1 MTLNESTSR
10 FGWLRAPAIAA
21 VVGLAMVACGGGTPT
36 TTTTTAQKGGTLI
49 VLGNGDVDHLDTASA
64 YYSVSYS
71 AIRAYA
77 RQLLSYPT
85 VSDLN
90 KQTEVVA
97 DMATQ
102 VPTAANGG
110 VSADGLTYTLKI
122 KSGVKWDT
130 TPARQVTAQDVI
142 LGFKR
147 LCNSGANAVGA
158 PTYFENTI
166 AGFKDYCEAF
176 FALGSSTASAMAA
189 YIQGHDISG
198 ITAVGTDTVK
208 FTLTQPASDFI
219 NILAMPFSSPAPVE
233 YLQYVPGDDTFN
245 QHVISD
251 GPYKIVK
258 YDPVKELDMDR
269 NPNWDPSTDSL
280 RAAYVDHITIT
291 MGDDPAAI
299 QQQIAAGTADMQWD
313 TGVPTADLAQ
323 LLQATPRDPRL
334 VLGPPTSIRYTVFN
348 AQSPNSGGAL
358 KNVAVRQALEYA
370 IDKVAIAQFYGGVTL
385 NQPAHQTI
393 WQGNAGYQP
402 FNLYP
407 TPGDKGDP
415 AKAKS
420 LLAAAGYPN
429 GLTLKYVYVN
439 SGNAAKIAQSEQA
452 NLAAAGVTLQ
462 LVPVAN
468 GGAYYT
474 QYLQNPDATK
484 RGVWDL
490 ASPGWIPDWFGNNG
504 RSIISPLFDGR
515 AYGPGSTNYGDYN
528 SSATNSDIDNA
539 LQAKTQADANKY
551 WHMADMQIMQDA
563 VIIPLID
570 ESTSTFHSTRVQN
583 FIFNLFQQEGDY
595 TNVWL
600 KQ

>member
-1 MTLNESTSR
+1 
-10 FGWLRAPAIAA
+10 
-21 VVGLAMVACGGGTPT
+21 
-36 TTTTTAQKGGTLI
+36 
-49 VLGNGDVDHLDTASA
+49 
-64 YYSVSYS
+64 
-71 AIRAYA
+71 
-77 RQLLSYPT
+77 
-85 VSDLN
+85 
-90 KQTEVVA
+90 
-97 DMATQ
+97 
-102 VPTAANGG
+102 
-110 VSADGLTYTLKI
+110 
-122 KSGVKWDT
+122 
-130 TPARQVTAQDVI
+130 
-142 LGFKR
+142 
-147 LCNSGANAVGA
+147 
-158 PTYFENTI
+158 
-166 AGFKDYCEAF
+166 
-176 FALGSSTASAMAA
+176 
-189 YIQGHDISG
+189 
-198 ITAVGTDTVK
+198 
-208 FTLTQPASDFI
+208 
-219 NILAMPFSSPAPVE
+219 
-233 YLQYVPGDDTFN
+233 
-245 QHVISD
+245 
-251 GPYKIVK
+251 
-258 YDPVKELDMDR
+258 
-269 NPNWDPSTDSL
+269 
-280 RAAYVDHITIT
+280 
-291 MGDDPAAI
+291 
-299 QQQIAAGTADMQWD
+299 
-313 TGVPTADLAQ
+313 
-323 LLQATPRDPRL
+323 
-334 VLGPPTSIRYTVFN
+334 
-348 AQSPNSGGAL
+348 L

-583 FIFNLFQQEGDY
+583 FVFNLFQQEGDY

>member
-1 MTLNESTSR
+1 VIL
-10 FGWLRAPAIAA
+10 AAIGLVAA
-21 VVGLAMVACGGGTPT
+21 ACGGGTTT

-49 VLGNGDVDHLDTASA
+49 LLGNGDVDHLDTASA
-64 YYSVSYS
+64 YYSVSYM
-71 AIRAYA
+71 AIRAYS

-85 VSDLN
+85 ASDIT
-90 KQTEVVA
+90 KQTQVVA

-102 VPTAANGG
+102 VPTIANGG
-110 VSADGLTYTLKI
+110 ISSDGLIYTLKI
-122 KSGVKWDT
+122 KPGVKWDT
-130 TPARQVTAQDVI
+130 TPARQVTAQDVV

-147 LCNSGANAVGA
+147 LCNPGPNAVGA
-158 PTYFENTI
+158 PTYFEDTI
-166 AGFKDYCEAF
+166 AGFKAYCEPF
-176 FALGSSTASAMAA
+176 FALSESSATAMAT
-189 YIQGHDISG
+189 YINGHDISG
-198 ITAVGTDTVK
+198 ITTSGTDTVK
-208 FTLTQPASDFI
+208 FTLTRAASDFI

-258 YDPVKELDMDR
+258 YDPVKALNLDR
-269 NPNWDPSTDSL
+269 NTNWDPSTDSL
-280 RAAYVDHITIT
+280 RAANVDHITVT
-291 MGDDPAAI
+291 MGDASDAI
-299 QQQIAAGTADMQWD
+299 QQQVAAGTADMEWD

-334 VLGPPTSIRYTVFN
+334 VLGPPTVIRYIVFN
-348 AQSPNSGGAL
+348 LQSPNASGAL

-370 IDKVAIAQFYGGVTL
+370 IDKVAIAQFVGGLSV
-385 NQPAHQTI
+385 NQPAHQVM
-393 WQGNAGYQP
+393 WQGNAGYEP

-415 AKAKS
+415 AKTKS

-439 SGNAAKIAQSEQA
+439 SGTAPKTAQSVQA
-452 NLAAAGVTLQ
+452 NLAAAGVTVQ

-474 QYLQNPDATK
+474 QYLQNPDASK

-490 ASPGWIPDWFGNNG
+490 AAPGWIPDWFGNNG

-515 AYGPGSTNYGDYN
+515 AYAPGSTNYGDYN
-528 SSATNSDIDNA
+528 SDATNSDIDNA

-563 VIIPLID
+563 VIIPVLD
-570 ESTSTFHSTRVQN
+570 EQTSVFHSTRVQN
-583 FIFNLFQQEGDY
+583 FIFNLFQQQGDV
-595 TNVWL
+595 TNVWI